1 MRKFLAWFF
10 GVCFAMIALAI
21 GAYYLAKKYE
31 VPVRNYIVK
40 EVNKRLQSPVHVSD
54 INFSLLERFPS
65 ASLVMDSVWA
75 EENVVKIGKADTLF
89 FFRKVYLNLNLFD
102 ILDGQYKINEIE
114 TRDGFMR
121 LKVDDQG
128 YDNFHIWVESKDTT
142 GFLLELDRVH
152 IQNTEFSYHNALRDQ
167 RYDILADELYFNGRF
182 SDENYTMAVFGQGE
196 VHDISIKGTTYL
208 HHRQVEVDTDLDIVS
223 STERYAFR
231 KGVLVIDNTLDF
243 KVSGAFIGDGIDLS
257 IIGTDLDII
266 KTLSLIPSQTRSA
279 FDDYTSSGELTFNC
293 TLKGA
298 FGKTDNPNFEAS
310 FSVND
315 GSIYKNGSSLKLTE
329 LKGNGSITNCDQ
341 KSFTS
346 AQLILNELQGKL
358 NGDPFSAQFK
368 IVNFDIPTIDGSAKL
383 ESNLEAVGGFFGVD
397 WMGPSTGK
405 FLVDAYISTTLS
417 NPSNPEARDFLNAK
431 ASGSIQL
438 FDANIRLV
446 DDERIY
452 RIDTASFSIVNNSL
466 EIIKYKGKINSCEL
480 DLKGTADGFLNFFF
494 SESGSLDVKGEVR
507 TGEINLDD
515 LFPTTSSSQSGV
527 VVAFPSRAN
536 WDLTIVSRAFQQ
548 GKFRA
553 EEISGN
559 LVMNAFKVEA
569 SALQFLSQSG
579 TMQGKIGVYRFGENK
594 FGIQTN
600 FTTFQVDVKQLFQ
613 TFDNFKQ
620 DFIPS
625 EVLEG
630 RIDATVNFQ
639 AFCDSLFNIELRSII
654 SSIDL
659 KISNGALIDF
669 KPLISVAD
677 EIKKKPMLRLFI
689 STDELRKRLQTV
701 RFATL
706 ENQITIRNGIVS
718 IPKMEIA
725 SSALNLNVSGTH
737 TFDNVIDYELDF
749 AFSELLE
756 LKNRTEPYNEFVQ
769 RDNDGKTRIY
779 LSMIGTT
786 DDFKVEVKR
795 TDIKKNVKQEI
806 QEEGKTVKSLLKEEF
821 GVFKNDSSLSPIQ
834 EKQTELQFEFDPEG
848 GSNSSKQQS
857 ESKPS
862 DQKTKQDPPNLLNKL
877 IKKTE
882 SDKKK
887 LKEGEFEDD
896 DF

>member
-10 GVCFAMIALAI
+10 GICFALIASAV

-31 VPVRNYIVK
+31 EPVRNYIVK
-40 EVNKRLQSPVHVSD
+40 EVNKRLQSPVYVSD

-75 EENVVKIGKADTLF
+75 EENLVKIGKADTLF

-121 LKVDDQG
+121 LKVDQEG
-128 YDNFHIWVESKDTT
+128 YDNFHIWVENKDTT

-208 HHRQVEVDTDLDIVS
+208 KNRHVEVDTDLDIVS
-223 STERYAFR
+223 SSERYAFR
-231 KGVLVIDNTLDF
+231 KGNLIIDNTLDF
-243 KVSGAFIGDGIDLS
+243 KISGAFIGDGIDLR
-257 IIGTDLDII
+257 ILGTDLDII

-279 FDDYTSSGELTFNC
+279 FDDYTSSGELTFDC

-310 FSVND
+310 FSVNE
-315 GSIYKNGSSLKLTE
+315 GSIYKNGSNWKLTD
-329 LKGNGSITNCDQ
+329 LQGNGSITNGDQ
-341 KSFTS
+341 KSFSS
-346 AQLILNELQGKL
+346 AELVLDNLEGKL
-358 NGDPFSAQFK
+358 NNDPFSSHFK
-368 IVNFDIPTIDGSAKL
+368 ITNFETPTIEGSARL
-383 ESNLEAVGGFFGVD
+383 VSNLEAIGGFFDVG
-397 WMGPSTGK
+397 WMGPSTGQ
-405 FLVDAYISTTLS
+405 FVLDASIATTLS
-417 NPSNPEARDFLNAK
+417 NPSSPEARDFLNSK

-438 FDANIRLV
+438 YDADIHLIN
-446 DDERIY
+446 DERVY
-452 RIDTASFSIVNNSL
+452 RVDTASFSIVNNSL
-466 EIIKYKGKINSCEL
+466 EILEYKGKINSCEL

-494 SESGSLDVKGEVR
+494 SETGNLDVKGEVR

-515 LFPTTSSSQSGV
+515 LFPSTSSSESGV

-536 WDLTIVSRAFQQ
+536 WDLTVVSKAFKQ
-548 GKFRA
+548 GKFYA
-553 EEISGN
+553 EEISGR
-559 LVMNAFKVEA
+559 LMMNAFKVEA
-569 SALQFLSQSG
+569 SALQFMSQSG

-600 FTTFQVDVKQLFQ
+600 FSTYEVDVKQLFE

-625 EVLEG
+625 EVIEG
-630 RIDATVNFQ
+630 SLNADVNFQ
-639 AFCDSLFNIELRSII
+639 AFCDSLLNIETQTIVA
-654 SSIDL
+654 SIDL
-659 KISNGALIDF
+659 IISNGALVDF

-706 ENQITIRNGIVS
+706 ENQITIRNGVVT

-756 LKNRTEPYNEFVQ
+756 LKDRKEPYNEFLQ
-769 RDNDGKTRIY
+769 RDNEGKTRIY

-786 DDFKVEVKR
+786 DNFEVEVKR
-795 TDIKKNVKQEI
+795 TDIKKNLKQDI

-821 GVFKNDSSLSPIQ
+821 GVFQNDPTLIPIE
-834 EKQTELQFEFDPEG
+834 EKQAELQIEFDPEG
-848 GSNSSKQQS
+848 DASQTKSQNPSNYNNPKQ
-857 ESKPS
+857 ES
-862 DQKTKQDPPNLLNKL
+862 PNLLNKL

>member
-1 MRKFLAWFF
+1 MRKFLTWFF
-10 GVCFAMIALAI
+10 GICFALIASAI
-21 GAYYLAKKYE
+21 GAYYLAKEYE
-31 VPVRNYIVK
+31 EPVRNYIVK

-65 ASLVMDSVWA
+65 ASVVMDSVWA
-75 EENVVKIGKADTLF
+75 EENLVKIGEADTLF

-121 LKVDDQG
+121 LKVDQEG
-128 YDNFHIWVESKDTT
+128 YDNFHIWVENQDTT

-152 IQNTEFSYHNALRDQ
+152 IQNTEFSYHNISRDQ
-167 RYDILADELYFNGRF
+167 RYAILADELYFNGRF
-182 SDENYTMAVFGQGE
+182 SDVNYTMAVFGQGE

-208 HHRQVEVDTDLDIVS
+208 KNRHVEVDTDLDIVS
-223 STERYAFR
+223 SSERYAFR
-231 KGVLVIDNTLDF
+231 KGNLIIDNTLDF
-243 KVSGAFIGDGIDLS
+243 KISGAFIRDGIDLRILGS
-257 IIGTDLDII
+257 DLDII

-279 FDDYTSSGELTFNC
+279 FDNYTSSGELTFDC

-298 FGKTDNPNFEAS
+298 FGKTDNPNFEAT
-310 FSVND
+310 FSVRD
-315 GSIYKNGSSLKLTE
+315 GAIFKNGSSWELTN
-329 LKGNGSITNCDQ
+329 LKGSGAITNGNQ
-341 KSFTS
+341 RSFSTT
-346 AQLILNELQGKL
+346 QLFLNDLKGKL
-358 NGDPFSAQFK
+358 NDDPFSSQFT
-368 IVNFDIPTIDGSAKL
+368 VTNFNIPSIEGTARL
-383 ESNLEAVGGFFGVD
+383 ESDLESIGGFFNVD
-397 WMGPSTGK
+397 WMAPSSGK
-405 FLVDAYISTTLS
+405 FVLDALISTTLS
-417 NPSNPEARDFLNAK
+417 NPSTPEARDFLNAK

-438 FDANIRLV
+438 FDADIRLNN
-446 DDERIY
+446 DEREY

-466 EIIKYKGKINSCEL
+466 EILEYKGKINSCDL

-494 SESGSLDVKGEVR
+494 SEKGSLDVKGEVY

-515 LFPTTSSSQSGV
+515 LFPSTSSSQSGV

-536 WDLTIVSRAFQQ
+536 WDLTIVSKAFSQ
-548 GKFRA
+548 GKFYA
-553 EEISGN
+553 EDISGR
-559 LVMNAFKVEA
+559 LMMNSFKVEA
-569 SALQFLSQSG
+569 SALQFMSQSG

-600 FTTFQVDVKQLFQ
+600 FSTFDVDVKELFE

-630 RIDATVNFQ
+630 RLDADVNFQ
-639 AFCDSLFNIELRSII
+639 AFCDSLLNIEKQSII

-659 KISNGALIDF
+659 KISEGALINF
-669 KPLISVAD
+669 RPLISVAD

-689 STDELRKRLQTV
+689 ATEELRKRLQSV

-706 ENQITIRNGIVS
+706 ENHITIRNGVVS
-718 IPKMEIA
+718 IPTMEIA
-725 SSALNLNVSGTH
+725 SSALNINVSGTH
-737 TFDNVIDYELDF
+737 TFDNVIDYQLDF

-756 LKNRTEPYNEFVQ
+756 LKDRNEPYNEYVQ
-769 RDNDGKTRIY
+769 RDNEGKTRVY

-786 DDFKVEVKR
+786 EDFEVEVKR
-795 TDIKKNVKQEI
+795 TNIQKSVKQEI
-806 QEEGKTVKSLLKEEF
+806 KDEGKMVKSLLKEEF
-821 GVFKNDSSLSPIQ
+821 GAFKNDTSIAPL
-834 EKQTELQFEFDPEG
+834 EKQKTELQFEFDPEG
-848 GSNSSKQQS
+848 DNDQTKSNEKTQEKEKIKKQ
-857 ESKPS
+857 EPS
-862 DQKTKQDPPNLLNKL
+862 NLLNKL
-877 IKKTE
+877 MKKTE